1 MIHLPPISTR
11 SRALCPDATLIRP
24 FNRYRT
30 RQAFAAQELAS
41 ISATGRQDVV
51 LIPGMTAAAEPC
63 TLARHWCET
72 LHPENAIA
80 QLKQNGVRALALQG
94 RIVTRE
100 AVPLD
105 RSEEQTSESQSLL
118 RNSYAVFRLKQ

>member
-30 RQAFAAQELAS
+30 RQAFAAQERAS
-41 ISATGRQDVV
+41 IGATGRQDVV
-51 LIPGMTAAAEPC
+51 LIPGMTAAAEPS
-63 TLARHWCET
+63 TRARHWCET
-72 LHPENAIA
+72 LHPDNAIA

-94 RIVTRE
+94 RTHTRE
-100 AVPLD
+100 AVPIDCALPGPGPI
-105 RSEEQTSESQSLL
+105 RTTKRAYGEHE
-118 RNSYAVFRLKQ
+118 APPP